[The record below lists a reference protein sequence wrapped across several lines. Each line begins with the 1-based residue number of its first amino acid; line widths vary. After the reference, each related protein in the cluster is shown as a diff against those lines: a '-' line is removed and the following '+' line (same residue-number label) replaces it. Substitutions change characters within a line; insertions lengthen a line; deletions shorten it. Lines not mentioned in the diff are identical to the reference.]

1 MAKTVFYCRVS
12 TRDQRTDSQIAAA
25 RKLGVK
31 DEHIF
36 VEKASGVRHDRP
48 ELDKALAAL
57 EAGDTLACWKLD
69 RIGRSLIHLQKILD
83 DLEQRGV
90 FFLSTSDGLNTQ
102 AGSLTG
108 RMLID
113 LMSVIAKF
121 ERGLILERTR
131 AGLEAARAR
140 GATFGRR
147 RKLAPQDVSTA
158 KRLLAKGDADEN
170 AATVAKRLGV
180 SRRTLFRNLREQRD
194 REKVG
199 QEAAE

>member
-12 TRDQRTDSQIAAA
+12 TRDQRTDSQVAAA

-48 ELDKALAAL
+48 ELDKALATL

-131 AGLEAARAR
+131 AGLAEARAR

-147 RKLAPQDVSTA
+147 RKLAPQDVA
-158 KRLLAKGDADEN
+158 KAKAWLESPEINTSDA
-170 AATVAKRLGV
+170 AARLGV

-194 REKVG
+194 RETV
-199 QEAAE
+199 QEPM

>member
-12 TRDQRTDSQIAAA
+12 TRDQRTDSQVAAA

-36 VEKASGVRHDRP
+36 LEKASGVRDDRP
-48 ELDKALAAL
+48 ELARALAIL
-57 EAGDTLACWKLD
+57 EPGDTLACWKLD

-90 FFLSTSDGLNTQ
+90 FFLSSSDGLNTQ
-102 AGSLTG
+102 DGSITG
-108 RMLID
+108 RMLLD

-131 AGLEAARAR
+131 VGLEAARAR
-140 GATFGRR
+140 GEKFGRR
-147 RKLAPQDVSTA
+147 RKLNPQDVA
-158 KRLLAKGDADEN
+158 KAKAWLESPDVNVDDA
-170 AATVAKRLGV
+170 AGRLGV

-194 REKVG
+194 RESLKS
-199 QEAAE
+199 EAAE